1 MKLYTAALSPFSA
14 KVRIALDEKGLRFE
28 EISLAS
34 RRSGIVDKP
43 AEWKK
48 ARDAAAFRRA
58 FRLDGDTLKRPPRGY
73 PADHPYI
80 EDLKRKDFIATI
92 ELDEADALSPRFLDD
107 IADRF
112 RAATPFMKFLCR
124 ATGVPY

>member
-1 MKLYTAALSPFSA
+1 MA
-14 KVRIALDEKGLRFE
+14 KIKVKTP
-28 EISLAS
+28 
-34 RRSGIVDKP
+34 VV
-43 AEWKK
+43 
-48 ARDAAAFRRA
+48 
-58 FRLDGDTLKRPPRGY
+58 
-73 PADHPYI
+73 
-80 EDLKRKDFIATI
+80 